1 MIVFD
6 LREDS
11 TRNKAQSYKLSDEDI
26 ENDSTTGSLF
36 LFYVRRML
44 FIIVNAVS
52 FVVFF
57 Q

>member
-11 TRNKAQSYKLSDEDI
+11 TRNKAHSYNLSNEDI
-26 ENDSTTGSLF
+26 ENDSTTSFLF
-36 LFYVRRML
+36 LFNIRRVF
-44 FIIVNAVS
+44 FIIVDAVP
-52 FVVFF
+52 FIVFF

>member
-11 TRNKAQSYKLSDEDI
+11 TRNKAHSYKLSEQDI

-36 LFYVRRML
+36 LSYVRRML